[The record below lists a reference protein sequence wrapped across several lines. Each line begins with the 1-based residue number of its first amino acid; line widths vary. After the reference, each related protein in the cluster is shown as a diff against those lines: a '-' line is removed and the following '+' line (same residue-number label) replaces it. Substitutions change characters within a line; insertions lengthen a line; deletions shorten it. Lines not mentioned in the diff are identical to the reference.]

1 MNQLLSTF
9 FIVTYKGGGVTRNA
23 EIISSPSPII
33 LLILTFPYLQKLI
46 ITEIIIGKKASITVP
61 THQSINSTL
70 SSAVCLIMSSV
81 VICTDSSCSTTNTS
95 PPPSSAYIFYSTIQS
110 IRCPFTLLAYQYYFI
125 STVELCRHNHRHYC
139 ASIQHAIGIPDV
151 YAARRMGFGWGLKS
165 VYKHA
170 MNDKTSEMNL
180 KANKHFEELCNT
192 KCNIKK

>member
-95 PPPSSAYIFYSTIQS
+95 PPLICVYILFYNPKYQMSICTSCLSVLFHINWRIMSSQPPS
-110 IRCPFTLLAYQYYFI
+110 LLCVHTTRNRNPGCLI
-125 STVELCRHNHRHYC
+125 SCSEADGV
-139 ASIQHAIGIPDV
+139 
-151 YAARRMGFGWGLKS
+151 RMGF
-165 VYKHA
+165 
-170 MNDKTSEMNL
+170 
-180 KANKHFEELCNT
+180 
-192 KCNIKK
+192 